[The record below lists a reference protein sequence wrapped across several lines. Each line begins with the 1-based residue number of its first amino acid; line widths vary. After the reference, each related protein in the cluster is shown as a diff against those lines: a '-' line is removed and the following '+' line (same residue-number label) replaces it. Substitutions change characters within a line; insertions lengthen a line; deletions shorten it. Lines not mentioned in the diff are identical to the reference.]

1 MKAVLLLTVLLSG
14 VLAITAAAVEAVEP
28 AQAPLELQEENQV
41 EAVEPAQAPLELQE
55 ENQVEADEA
64 AQAPLELQEENQ
76 VAEIEVG
83 VAAPGV
89 EGPEK
94 SGEAALSVEGR
105 FFACPTGWVRYKN
118 SCYLYV
124 SAGRSWSSAAAYCN
138 SLGATLASVHDVFDY
153 SFLQDLTSRTG
164 STVAWMGGFYF
175 QGWRW
180 MDQSTFNYNFWS
192 TQHTVSRYQCV
203 HVNTRA
209 GWSNNNCAIAWPSI
223 CMTRSC

>member
-41 EAVEPAQAPLELQE
+41 EAVEP
-55 ENQVEADEA
+55 